1 MPWIHKWD
9 TIYQSPSVAT
19 KLSALPFDDLTPK
32 PTSTNNDIPKPT
44 ATSKT
49 NETPKTA
56 ESIPK
61 PKKEK
66 TFVEEVKSIVEEYND
81 KKTKSASEQPIVPP
95 SPKSESTC
103 HIHFLL
109 NSYFYW
115 LDYIYR

>member
-9 TIYQSPSVAT
+9 IVYQSPSVAT

-61 PKKEK
+61 PEKEK
-66 TFVEEVKSIVEEYND
+66 TFVEEVKSTVEEYKV
-81 KKTKSASEQPIVPP
+81 KKTKSPSKHPIMPP
-95 SPKSESTC
+95 SPNTESTYPIQQM
-103 HIHFLL
+103 HY
-109 NSYFYW
+109 SK
-115 LDYIYR
+115 